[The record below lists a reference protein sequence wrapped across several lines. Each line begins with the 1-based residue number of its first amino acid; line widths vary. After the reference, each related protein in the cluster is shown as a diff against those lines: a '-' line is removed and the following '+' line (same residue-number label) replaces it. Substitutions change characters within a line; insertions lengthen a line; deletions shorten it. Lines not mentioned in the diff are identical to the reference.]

1 MRFTKQSKN
10 WFFGLLICLL
20 PLSVSAEEYV
30 CSMSYEDASKNPYVL
45 SVKREGGQFVLKSN
59 NLLGGSGTASAKQ
72 IQEDETL
79 IAMTELHLGGMVEV
93 FLIDK
98 EGLKIEHDQIS
109 TRGNIFWVPRRG
121 TCMVRE

>member
-1 MRFTKQSKN
+1 
-10 WFFGLLICLL
+10 
-20 PLSVSAEEYV
+20 
-30 CSMSYEDASKNPYVL
+30 MSYEDASNNPYVL
-45 SVKREGGQFVLKSN
+45 SVKREDGQFVSN
-59 NLLGGSGTASAKQ
+59 SNDVLEGEGTFSTEQ

-79 IAMTELHLGGMVEV
+79 IAMTELYLGGMVEV

-98 EGLKIEHDQIS
+98 ESLKIEHDQIS

>member
-30 CSMSYEDASKNPYVL
+30 CSMYYEDLSLQPYVL
-45 SVKREGGQFVLKSN
+45 SIKRNGEQFVSETTNADRLEKY
-59 NLLGGSGTASAKQ
+59 SGRQ
-72 IQEDETL
+72 IQEDETQ
-79 IAMTELHLGGMVEV
+79 IALTKLFLGGMVEV
-93 FLIDK
+93 LLIEK
-98 EGLKIEHDQIS
+98 ESLKVEHEQIS
-109 TRGNIFWVPRRG
+109 TEGNIFWVPRRG